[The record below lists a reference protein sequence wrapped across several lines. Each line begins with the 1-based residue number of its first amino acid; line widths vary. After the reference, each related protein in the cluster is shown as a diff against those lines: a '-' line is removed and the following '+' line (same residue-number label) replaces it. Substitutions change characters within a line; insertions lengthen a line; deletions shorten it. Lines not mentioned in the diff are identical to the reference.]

1 MKPEARIP
9 LVSRDTQDP
18 AIKPSFDRVR
28 AKGSEPLNI
37 HRLLAVSPKLYA
49 ANQGMAQSLRYDCSV
64 SRDLV
69 ELAILRACIN
79 QGGEYEVLQ
88 HLSMAQAA
96 GLSAEQVEATRDWKA
111 SKLFSDKQRALLAY
125 VDALPDRKGVDQAT
139 FDEMAKHFSAQEMLE
154 LTVTACFY
162 TSAAM
167 MTNAFDLQPEPWE
180 GPRTYGT
187 K

>member
-18 AIKPSFDRVR
+18 MIKPAFDRVR

-37 HRLLAVSPKLYA
+37 HRLLAIAPKLYI
-49 ANQGMAQSLRYDCSV
+49 ANQAMAQALRYDCSV
-64 SRDLV
+64 SRDFV

-88 HLSMAQAA
+88 HVTMAQAV
-96 GLSAEQVEATRDWKA
+96 GLSAEQVEATRDWRS

-125 VDALPDRKGVDQAT
+125 VDALPNPKGVDQEV
-139 FDEMAKHFSAQEMLE
+139 FDEMARHFSAQEMLE
-154 LTVTACFY
+154 ITITASFY
-162 TSAAM
+162 TAAAM
-167 MTNAFDLQPEPWE
+167 TTNAFDLQIESWD